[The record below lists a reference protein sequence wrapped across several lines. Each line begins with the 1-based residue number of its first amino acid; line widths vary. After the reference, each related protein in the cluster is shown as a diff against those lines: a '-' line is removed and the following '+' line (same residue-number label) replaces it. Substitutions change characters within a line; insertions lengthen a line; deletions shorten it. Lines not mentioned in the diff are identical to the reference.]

1 MTDDIRAT
9 QYLCVMLAFGFLFSG
24 MATIILMANELL
36 AGIFL
41 ILSLVPLLRLCL
53 YPRNYTRCKICG
65 QRVVSEVHHQIAH
78 ASKHARNK
86 EE

>member
-1 MTDDIRAT
+1 MTDNTRAA
-9 QYLCVMLAFGFLFSG
+9 QYLCVMLAFGLLFSG
-24 MATIILMANELL
+24 MAAIILTANELV

-53 YPRNYTRCKICG
+53 YPRKYTRCKICG
-65 QRVVSEVHHQIAH
+65 ERVVNEVHHQIAH
-78 ASKHARNK
+78 VSEHARNK